1 MDELLKNKQEVQE
14 SFNKIITTMYNHL
27 AKKYPQSYFGIY
39 SDTANKFIVERP
51 NEPISYFIKYVY
63 SNDEYREKIIAGDDS
78 YFVNQEYEEASNYA
92 SKIFKIKELWSSFDE
107 VNKKLV
113 KQTFKHMVDR
123 SRLYIEILSNINK
136 LKNQ

>member
-63 SNDEYREKIIAGDDS
+63 SNDEYRTKILAQDES
-78 YFVNQEYEEASNYA
+78 YFMGQEYSEVGQDHSV
-92 SKIFKIKELWSSFDE
+92 KIFKIND
-107 VNKKLV
+107 V
-113 KQTFKHMVDR
+113 H
-123 SRLYIEILSNINK
+123 
-136 LKNQ
+136 

>member
-78 YFVNQEYEEASNYA
+78 YFVNQDYEEASSYA
-92 SKIFKIKELWSSFDE
+92 SKIFKIKEL
-107 VNKKLV
+107 
-113 KQTFKHMVDR
+113 
-123 SRLYIEILSNINK
+123 
-136 LKNQ
+136 